1 MKFLPTAAFVLAA
14 LTCSSLTH
22 AGDFYIQGQ
31 LGVTEFEFDEDD
43 DLFTAIAFG
52 WAGSKNF
59 AMEVAYSNYGE
70 YFGAGSYELEHEDG
84 SKEDIDY
91 KLTHEIYSVVL
102 AGIGKMNITESF
114 YLTGKIGFD
123 FWGMDLLTETL
134 EFAPVKDTDSGT
146 DLFMGFGLI
155 YDLSKLSN
163 FTDGVAIS
171 FEYQMHDFDK
181 IDADVWTGGISYTF

>member
-31 LGVTEFEFDEDD
+31 VGVTEFEFDDD
-43 DLFTAIAFG
+43 DDMFSAIALG

-59 AMEVAYSNYGE
+59 AMELAYHNYGE
-70 YFGAGSYELEHEDG
+70 YFRTGTDDAPVPEF
-84 SKEDIDY
+84 

-114 YLTGKIGFD
+114 YLTGKIGVD
-123 FWGMDLLTETL
+123 FWGMDLLTERTSGPTS
-134 EFAPVKDTDSGT
+134 EDVSGT
-146 DLFMGFGLI
+146 DIFMGFGLI
-155 YDLSKLSN
+155 YDLSTLSN